1 MGMSMSVSRLQGEI
15 PTIHDS
21 TPEAVLS
28 PFWELEDLLATG
40 LGCDEA
46 LAVMAARRAAPRLV
60 DGDGF
65 DDSPEHQSFMLRF
78 DVPD

>member
-1 MGMSMSVSRLQGEI
+1 MSVSRLRGET

-21 TPEAVLS
+21 APEAPLP

-40 LGCDEA
+40 LSCDEA

-60 DGDGF
+60 DSGGF
-65 DDSPEHQSFMLRF
+65 DEAPERQSFMLRF
-78 DVPD
+78 DAPD